1 MAKRQRLDA
10 TITIGAAL
18 QSSVKNRIGFLQAGL
33 RGVGSEIKQVTD
45 RQRELSKQ
53 RKVLEKEG
61 KAVDHLDREY
71 EELNQTLERLQ
82 RSQKDWQRAAGAG
95 NKVGQRFGQ
104 MTGEIGKLARNT
116 SIAVAGTGA
125 VIFGLASSTAELGD
139 QTAKTA
145 DKLGIQ
151 IGALQELRYAA
162 ERSGVSS
169 KTLDTAMQRF
179 TRRMSDAAKGSGP
192 AVKALDE
199 LGLSAEA
206 LASMT
211 PDEALA
217 VTADAMKGVENQSD
231 RVRLAFALFDSE
243 GVGMVNM
250 LKDGSA
256 GLQQLR
262 KDARATGNVMSDQA
276 FRDAEAFQDAA
287 LDVQSV
293 MAGFKNTIGSALMPV
308 VTEMMGKFTTWMRSN
323 RDLVV
328 QFSEKLA
335 AGLRDA
341 LPVIGQ
347 TVTRLTSTA
356 ATIGSVTAKIADL
369 VGGFDNLGI
378 IIGTVFAGKA
388 IFSVGMFA
396 KSIWDF
402 GAALVALAGGFP
414 AVIGGI
420 KAIGLALMAN
430 PIGLIIG
437 GIALV
442 AGVLIAKWD
451 VVGPWFSKLWGYVT
465 NVFSTA
471 WEGIKTLLSWTPLG
485 LIINNWGSIT
495 SFFSGLLGSVNKVVS
510 TAWTGIKA
518 LFNWTPLGIII
529 NNWGGITEWFG
540 GLWNT
545 VTGVVSS
552 AFDLFKQWFNW
563 SPMGQLIGGWGGV
576 TGFFSNLW
584 RSTTGVIDT
593 AWTGIKGLLSWTPLG
608 VIVNHWGGI
617 TAWFGRLFDGVTGV
631 IGTAFDSF
639 KQWFNWS
646 PMGQL
651 IGGWGGLTG
660 FFSSIF
666 AGASNAV
673 SAAWE
678 GIKGILSWTPLGM
691 IVSNWGGIT
700 DWFGGLWDG
709 IVENARAAF
718 DWIAGKLEWV
728 GNAAAKVKGWFS
740 FGDDDEEKQ
749 EAATSVRAERPVS
762 IGDAAALRD
771 AEERFAANTVQVG
784 ASAQHAPPDYEERMA
799 KATMGRSRSEYMSQ
813 SQPVTNNVTQS
824 NTFNIYQQ
832 PGQDVRAL
840 AEEIARIQAEQE
852 RGALYDAAPA

>member
-206 LASMT
+206 LASMS

-217 VTADAMKGVENQSD
+217 ATADAMKDVANQND

-262 KDARATGNVMSDQA
+262 KDARATGNVLSDQA
-276 FRDAEAFQDAA
+276 FRDGEAFQDAL

-308 VTEMMGKFTTWMRSN
+308 VTEMMGKFTTWMKSN
-323 RDLVV
+323 RGLVV
-328 QFSEKLA
+328 EFSEKLA
-335 AGLRDA
+335 TGLRDA
-341 LPVIGQ
+341 LPVIGKA
-347 TVTRLTSTA
+347 VTGLSSA
-356 ATIGSVTAKIADL
+356 AVTIGSVTAQVADL

-437 GIALV
+437 GITLAV
-442 AGVLIAKWD
+442 GVMIAKWD

-465 NVFSTA
+465 NVFSRA
-471 WEGIKTLLSWTPLG
+471 WEGIKTLLSWTPIG
-485 LIINNWGSIT
+485 MIVTNWGSIT
-495 SFFSGLLGSVNKVVS
+495 DWFSGLWGSVASV
-510 TAWTGIKA
+510 
-518 LFNWTPLGIII
+518 
-529 NNWGGITEWFG
+529 
-540 GLWNT
+540 
-545 VTGVVSS
+545 
-552 AFDLFKQWFNW
+552 
-563 SPMGQLIGGWGGV
+563 
-576 TGFFSNLW
+576 FS
-584 RSTTGVIDT
+584 G
-593 AWTGIKGLLSWTPLG
+593 
-608 VIVNHWGGI
+608 
-617 TAWFGRLFDGVTGV
+617 
-631 IGTAFDSF
+631 
-639 KQWFNWS
+639 
-646 PMGQL
+646 
-651 IGGWGGLTG
+651 
-660 FFSSIF
+660 
-666 AGASNAV
+666 
-673 SAAWE
+673 AWE
-678 GIKGILSWTPLGM
+678 GFKTLLSWTPLGM
-691 IVSNWGGIT
+691 IASNWGGIT

-824 NTFNIYQQ
+824 HTFNIYQQ